1 MAVIKRA
8 AWSAHRAGE
17 GLRGARA
24 LETLA
29 LAVVVSDINDAVVP
43 ATLKLWFTSLD
54 GHIYTAYICFVGK
67 TKLTQKLILLEPE
80 KAALLAELAEDT
92 GLLQSVLMRKAIDQ
106 LLVRYGKLEAPKRR
120 TRK

>member
-1 MAVIKRA
+1 
-8 AWSAHRAGE
+8 
-17 GLRGARA
+17 
-24 LETLA
+24 
-29 LAVVVSDINDAVVP
+29 
-43 ATLKLWFTSLD
+43 
-54 GHIYTAYICFVGK
+54 VGK